1 MNYGISGAIVAHP
14 RGVTLAQPLGSQFA
28 IVNANGASGVRF
40 QNQQGIQTDWLGNAV
55 IPSLTPYQ
63 ENAIRIDTASLPEN
77 VESSDTSIRV
87 IPSRNAAVESRFDAH
102 VGYRMLIAL
111 TRPGNQRVPFG
122 AIVTSAN
129 ADLSGIVDD
138 TSTVYRRRR
147 RAHTAHGEMGKSAR
161 PTVRRPYFTAGRGI
175 HGEP

>member
-1 MNYGISGAIVAHP
+1 MLHTPRRYAGAAV
-14 RGVTLAQPLGSQFA
+14 RSQFA

-87 IPSRNAAVESRFDAH
+87 ILH
-102 VGYRMLIAL
+102 VMPPLK
-111 TRPGNQRVPFG
+111 
-122 AIVTSAN
+122 
-129 ADLSGIVDD
+129 ADSMRTLVI
-138 TSTVYRRRR
+138 
-147 RAHTAHGEMGKSAR
+147 EC
-161 PTVRRPYFTAGRGI
+161 
-175 HGEP
+175 